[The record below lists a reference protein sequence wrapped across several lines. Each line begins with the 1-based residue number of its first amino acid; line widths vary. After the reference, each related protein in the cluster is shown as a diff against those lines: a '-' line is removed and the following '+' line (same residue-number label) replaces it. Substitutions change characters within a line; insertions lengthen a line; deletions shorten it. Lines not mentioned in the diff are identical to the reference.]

1 MKANAVSHPR
11 SITIELTRGG
21 PTQVKKIGKQKS
33 DIQAHGYGTVTRQV
47 TKSRSLN
54 HSGSE
59 ASRHD

>member
-1 MKANAVSHPR
+1 METNAVSSPR
-11 SITIELTRGG
+11 SITIELTREG
-21 PTQVKKIGKQKS
+21 PKQLKKIGKQKS
-33 DIQAHGYGTVTRQV
+33 DIQVHGYGTVTRQV